1 MGHRINYKLNINTL
15 NGYTFQIEMTTMS
28 KKQEQYDKYN
38 NTFDNIRR
46 KIEEHYENKV
56 LDKFISDNN
65 IDITKQKGNWWLW
78 NDDIVNEM
86 RKYMEKCQILIYN
99 GEILTHEMILNDKVI
114 LKDNDNIDV
123 IFIPNPRLE
132 NLNNQ

>member
-1 MGHRINYKLNINTL
+1 MKHRINYKLNINTL

-46 KIEEHYENKV
+46 KIEEHYKNKV

-65 IDITKQKGNWWLW
+65 IDITKQNDQWWLW
-78 NDDIVNEM
+78 NDDIINEM
-86 RKYMEKCQILIYN
+86 RKYMKKCQILIYN
-99 GEILTHEMILNDKVI
+99 GEILTHEMILFDKVI

-123 IFIPNPRLE
+123 IFMPNPRLE

>member
-1 MGHRINYKLNINTL
+1 MKHRINYKLNINTL

-28 KKQEQYDKYN
+28 KRQEQYDKYN

>member
-1 MGHRINYKLNINTL
+1 MKHRINYKLNINTL

-28 KKQEQYDKYN
+28 KRQEQYDKYN

-46 KIEEHYENKV
+46 KIEEHYKNKV

-65 IDITKQKGNWWLW
+65 IDITKQKWNWWLW

-123 IFIPNPRLE
+123 IFMPNPRLE

>member
-1 MGHRINYKLNINTL
+1 MKHRINYKLNINTL

>member
-1 MGHRINYKLNINTL
+1 MKHRINYKLNINTL

-28 KKQEQYDKYN
+28 KRQEQYDKYN
-38 NTFDNIRR
+38 NTFDNIRQ

-123 IFIPNPRLE
+123 IFMPNPRLE